1 MWFQSRLVQNDSTVV
16 LFKTAASQLI
26 SLVIYSSIA
35 GSSSWQWCSTG
46 GNLGKIAESVGHS
59 IQTFRVFVALI
70 PSASGFFQHA
80 TWPCL
85 PLELPFGF
93 LRFRRCPHT
102 RRYGCNRSIELR
114 NCIFAA
120 LVFATRCC
128 SQDFQRVPEST
139 NSWTLDD
146 VRRSLITAQS
156 WSGPVF
162 TLASEFPH
170 VGTLCKGK
178 HIWAE
183 GAASAPVRTTNT
195 MQLGFR

>member
-59 IQTFRVFVALI
+59 IQTFRVFVALV

-102 RRYGCNRSIELR
+102 RRYGCNRSIELELHFCSASVCNTVLQPRFSTRAGVNEQLDTGWCPAQLDNCSKLKWPCVHTGIRISPCR
-114 NCIFAA
+114 NP
-120 LVFATRCC
+120 V
-128 SQDFQRVPEST
+128 QR
-139 NSWTLDD
+139 
-146 VRRSLITAQS
+146 
-156 WSGPVF
+156 
-162 TLASEFPH
+162 
-170 VGTLCKGK
+170 
-178 HIWAE
+178 
-183 GAASAPVRTTNT
+183 
-195 MQLGFR
+195 